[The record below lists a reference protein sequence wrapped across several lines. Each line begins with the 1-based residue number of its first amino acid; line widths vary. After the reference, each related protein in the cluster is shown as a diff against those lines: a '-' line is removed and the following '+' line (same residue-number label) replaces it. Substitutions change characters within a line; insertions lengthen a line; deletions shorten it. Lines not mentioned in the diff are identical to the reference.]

1 MQHALLRWI
10 LAVVAV
16 GTSACGVS
24 ANPDCGMS
32 SFERLTPFSQCN
44 HSIEKALEEFA
55 FSERARLEPDVSSV
69 NGTYLGIVT
78 GVGERHIEMVLR
90 DEERT
95 LHWPEPLPFSVSPG
109 EELAAQVDESSAT
122 FYFLEGS
129 LALFW
134 DERADPRQEGLRIGP
149 IEAKW
154 KTGCTSSRGKTL
166 KLVVG
171 DTSIAAGRSAE
182 VQSWHIHHFG
192 AVVDPASIEDCPG
205 ASAGS
210 QLGAW
215 IAHSTQERIVC
226 APVLD
231 SDWRRC
237 SPQEEAAVAEGAERK
252 AILFGSDG
260 VYRVAQVRPDTLLLR
275 AAAGKATAELWWP
288 GELPFGVYEGERVEI
303 STAYQWRILTFEE
316 GELAIAL
323 NSDPRSFTPPVRGP
337 DGTSQLEAL
346 PQCGTG
352 DSRAIRAA
360 SSGPGKQYRWASGPT
375 SWSTPGARSPSS
387 VRQAARRSG
396 SACWGR
402 GLWSP
407 TVLSRSSRSHP

>member
-1 MQHALLRWI
+1 GFRLRPFRLLLVDQTRLQEFFSKTLQTHLRIPGNHASEPAAPRAVKIARRRPRCKLPEYGRALLFIASFSRTSLAEVDRRAWARMNALGGCSMQHALLRWI

-32 SFERLTPFSQCN
+32 SFGRPTPFSQCN

-55 FSERARLEPDVSSV
+55 FSERARLEPDVSGV
-69 NGTYLGIVT
+69 NGTYLGTVT

-129 LALFW
+129 LALFR
-134 DERADPRQEGLRIGP
+134 DERADPRQDGLRIGP

-171 DTSIAAGRSAE
+171 DTSIAAGRTAE

-192 AVVDPASIEDCPG
+192 AVVDPASNEDCPG

-215 IAHSTQERIVC
+215 IAHSTQE
-226 APVLD
+226 
-231 SDWRRC
+231 
-237 SPQEEAAVAEGAERK
+237 
-252 AILFGSDG
+252 
-260 VYRVAQVRPDTLLLR
+260 
-275 AAAGKATAELWWP
+275 
-288 GELPFGVYEGERVEI
+288 
-303 STAYQWRILTFEE
+303 
-316 GELAIAL
+316 
-323 NSDPRSFTPPVRGP
+323 
-337 DGTSQLEAL
+337 
-346 PQCGTG
+346 
-352 DSRAIRAA
+352 
-360 SSGPGKQYRWASGPT
+360 
-375 SWSTPGARSPSS
+375 
-387 VRQAARRSG
+387 
-396 SACWGR
+396 
-402 GLWSP
+402 
-407 TVLSRSSRSHP
+407 